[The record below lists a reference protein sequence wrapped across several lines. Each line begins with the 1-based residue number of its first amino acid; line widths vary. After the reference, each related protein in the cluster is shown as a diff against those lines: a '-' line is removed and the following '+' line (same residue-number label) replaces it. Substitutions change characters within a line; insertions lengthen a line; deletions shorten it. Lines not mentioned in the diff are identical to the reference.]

1 MSCMVANKPRF
12 LLTKQGSRKVLGPAH
27 VDRIVDKF
35 IEESEPVVARRVR
48 KVVAHTHTHCK
59 SIDLRC
65 DIGFI
70 TFLRMIMCVYCLWI
84 GPGVLEER
92 RVLLCI
98 LRILTAVWM
107 PVNSYTGC
115 GAS

>member
-1 MSCMVANKPRF
+1 MVANKPRF

-48 KVVAHTHTHCK
+48 KVVAHTHTHTHCK

-70 TFLRMIMCVYCLWI
+70 TFLRMIMCVY
-84 GPGVLEER
+84 
-92 RVLLCI
+92 
-98 LRILTAVWM
+98 TA
-107 PVNSYTGC
+107 C
-115 GAS
+115 GLGQVFWKREGFCCAS

>member
-48 KVVAHTHTHCK
+48 KVVAHTHTH
-59 SIDLRC
+59 IVNLLIYAVTLDL
-65 DIGFI
+65 
-70 TFLRMIMCVYCLWI
+70 
-84 GPGVLEER
+84 
-92 RVLLCI
+92 
-98 LRILTAVWM
+98 
-107 PVNSYTGC
+107 
-115 GAS
+115 